1 MQEFLCFKMIQIKV
15 SGCQYP
21 RMSRISK
28 DRTMKSLIG
37 AVVGVFGLATSA
49 AAQVPVAIVED
60 LQGKVVGVE
69 FMDYV
74 APGKVIKLG
83 PKASVVLGY
92 MKSCWRETI
101 TGGTVVV
108 GEEQSMVH
116 LSEIQRAKVAC
127 DANAVQLSDREASQS
142 AATTFRA
149 MTPGQREAIPPS
161 PQLTLYGLS
170 PIVEVKGGGTLIIE
184 RIDVQGE
191 RYTLPIESKSLQ
203 RGKFYDLAKAGKS
216 LTAGGI
222 YTATLGPRR
231 MTFRVDSGA
240 TAGSTPI
247 VGRLLRL

>member
-1 MQEFLCFKMIQIKV
+1 
-15 SGCQYP
+15 
-21 RMSRISK
+21 
-28 DRTMKSLIG
+28 MKSLIG
-37 AVVGVFGLATSA
+37 AVVGVVGLATSA

-60 LQGKVVGVE
+60 VQGKVDGVE

-108 GEEQSMVH
+108 GAEQSMVH
-116 LSEIQRAKVAC
+116 LSDIQRVKVAC
-127 DANAVQLSDREASQS
+127 DVNAVQLSDREASQS

-149 MTPGQREAIPPS
+149 MAPGQRQASPPP

-170 PIVEVKGGGTLIIE
+170 PVVEVKGGGTLVIE

-191 RYTLPIESKSLQ
+191 RYVLPIKSESLQ
-203 RGKFYDLAKAGKS
+203 RGKFYDLAKAKKS
-216 LTAGGI
+216 LMAGGT
-222 YTATLGPRR
+222 YTASLGSRR
-231 MTFRVDSGA
+231 TTFRIDPSA

-247 VGRLLRL
+247 VGRLLRF